1 MDGDYRSGAQ
11 VTDLAIP
18 SSPWGYWRSATAFVV
33 AAIAAIVGV
42 GVVLRLPVLAQ
53 QYGGSAFLLV
63 YVLALAFAAWPLL
76 SAELMLGRLL
86 RQDFVGGLR
95 SDIQKRS
102 LTRAWMSLAIL
113 SLLVPLIVLSF
124 YAVIAGWNA
133 AFLVRALSNNLA
145 PLQAGDAT
153 APFLA
158 LAQDAERSMAWHTLM
173 VVASAVV
180 VARGLRGGVEQC
192 ARVVLLVTLLL
203 VLFLALVAGRSGALD
218 AAVGIWLRWDW
229 SALGWRGASEA
240 LRQALFSAGIGLGMM
255 LALGAFL
262 SERARILRLSAA
274 SLAGSTLFA
283 VVAGSLIV
291 GFVESADL
299 EAAGQMPTL
308 FVALV
313 QYAAAQEA
321 RWVPAAVYLMMTL
334 LALASMVALM
344 EPLVQFVM
352 GRKRCTRVYA
362 VGVVGVTVWAL
373 GLCTV
378 LTFGSALFS
387 DIGGRSLFGWL
398 QTLSLQWGAP
408 LAILVISLYVG
419 RIWSRAQLSIAMG
432 ARLKDDETRRVGR
445 RALTLRFLLVY
456 PARVV
461 AIFTLLYGIG
471 VVDWVVGFW
480 SVTS

>member
-1 MDGDYRSGAQ
+1 M
-11 VTDLAIP
+11 TDVAIP
-18 SSPWGYWRSATAFVV
+18 PSPGGYWRSGSAFVF
-33 AAIAAIVGV
+33 AAIAATVGV

-53 QYGGSAFLLV
+53 QYGGGAFLLV
-63 YVLALAFAAWPLL
+63 YVLALGFAAWPLL

-86 RQDFVGGLR
+86 RQDLTGGL
-95 SDIQKRS
+95 SGDIRKRD
-102 LTRAWMSLAIL
+102 LTRGWLLMAGFC
-113 SLLVPLIVLSF
+113 LLVPLLVVSY

-133 AFLVRALSNNLA
+133 AFFIRALSNNLL
-145 PLQAGDAT
+145 PLQADDAA

-173 VVASAVV
+173 VVASGVI
-180 VARGLRGGVEQC
+180 VARGLRGGMEQFSR
-192 ARVVLLVTLLL
+192 ALLL
-203 VLFLALVAGRSGALD
+203 VALLLVFFLAVMAGRGAGLD
-218 AAVGIWLRWDW
+218 AALAIWLSWDW
-229 SALGWRGASEA
+229 SALGWRGVSEA
-240 LRQALFSAGIGLGMM
+240 IRQALFSAGIGLGMM

-262 SERARILRLSAA
+262 PERGRVLRLSA
-274 SLAGSTLFA
+274 LTLLGATVFA
-283 VVAGSLIV
+283 LVAGSLIIGLVKSV
-291 GFVESADL
+291 GLTAG
-299 EAAGQMPTL
+299 GQMPTL

-313 QYAAAQEA
+313 QYATTQDA

-362 VGVVGVTVWAL
+362 VGVVGAAVWAV

-387 DIGGRSLFGWL
+387 DIGGKSLFGWM

-408 LAILVISLYVG
+408 LAILSISLYVG
-419 RIWSRAQLSIAMG
+419 RVWSRAQLSIAMG
-432 ARLKDDETRRVGR
+432 ARLKNDETRRVGR
-445 RALTLRFLLVY
+445 RALSLRFLLVY
-456 PARVV
+456 PARMA

-480 SVTS
+480 SVAS